1 MICSSNKIIL
11 EKFLYATLILHAPYM
26 QYSKFAKFY
35 LCKKLV
41 LHNRQWLCFGFGE
54 KEGVAKR
61 RTTPAL
67 TPFID
72 GWRVG
77 LRGDDA
83 IRPTERRRQR
93 GAVAVSLL
101 LVAHGT
107 GVRAW
112 L

>member
-67 TPFID
+67 TAWCGGSKSP
-72 GWRVG
+72 VG
-77 LRGDDA
+77 GTRH
-83 IRPTERRRQR
+83 RRQ
-93 GAVAVSLL
+93 GVA
-101 LVAHGT
+101 LVYDMRIWVAIE
-107 GVRAW
+107 
-112 L
+112 